1 MKNYQINILT
11 SINCSNRIDTIR
23 ETWGKSFNELFF
35 YSDHEDL
42 NKQVFQVTNERADYY
57 SCALKTKE
65 RIQQIIK
72 NVVYDW
78 YVFVDDDTFVNLKTL
93 EKFLSNLSKDN
104 AYGRL
109 IGQESE
115 NPYFAG
121 GSGFIIPKEQIL
133 KIKFIKDEWLQLS
146 AGFGDLLWAYAYKE
160 FNIPLVDLGRHLTQP
175 DTGPNSNLFIDGF
188 SPNLDKIINTY
199 KEHTIAIHPVRT
211 FEEMNLLYLN
221 TKN

>member
-1 MKNYQINILT
+1 MNILT

-23 ETWGKSFNELFF
+23 ETWGKNFNELYF
-35 YSDHEDL
+35 YSDHEDS
-42 NKQVFQVTNERADYY
+42 NKQVFQVINERTDYY

-65 RIQQIIK
+65 RIQQITN
-72 NVVYDW
+72 NVVFDW
-78 YVFVDDDTFVNLKTL
+78 YIFIDDDTFVNLKTL
-93 EKFLSNLSKDN
+93 EKFLSNLSEDY

-121 GSGFIIPKEQIL
+121 GSGFIIPKKQML
-133 KIKFIKDEWLQLS
+133 KIKFIKDEWLRLS

-160 FNIPLVDLGRHLTQP
+160 FNIPLIDLGRHLTQP
-175 DTGPNSNLFIDGF
+175 GINTSNSLFIDGF
-188 SPNLDKIINTY
+188 TFDLINIINMY

-211 FEEMNLLYLN
+211 FNEMNLLLHN
-221 TKN
+221 IKN